1 MFYTVIDGI
10 KVKILPYNIGELQT
24 ARGLAYWIMD
34 DGFKDGNGLVLAI
47 NNFTE
52 SDIELLR
59 NVLHTKFGLNTT
71 KRIIYVKSF

>member
-1 MFYTVIDGI
+1 
-10 KVKILPYNIGELQT
+10 
-24 ARGLAYWIMD
+24 MD